1 MASTLVICSDEGV
14 IEGLAQALHAAGHR
28 AIIARNLDDAATLLG
43 AERPVVVLV
52 ERGCAASTEF
62 LRLRLPPGIALLVY
76 RDADAPVEPPLP
88 SMTQRIT
95 LAELVLPWER
105 QRLITL
111 VHRLA
116 ERAQATGRGRD
127 DTPTENRVV

>member
-1 MASTLVICSDEGV
+1 MATTLVIGSDEGV
-14 IEGLAQALHAAGHR
+14 LEGLAQALHAAGHR

-62 LRLRLPPGIALLVY
+62 LRLRFPPGLALVVY
-76 RDADAPVEPPLP
+76 RDADSPVEPLP
-88 SMTQRIT
+88 SLTQRIT
-95 LAELVLPWER
+95 LADLVLPWER

-111 VHRLA
+111 VQRLA

>member
-1 MASTLVICSDEGV
+1 MASTLVIGSDEGV
-14 IEGLAQALHAAGHR
+14 LEGLAQALHAAGHR
-28 AIIARNLDDAATLLG
+28 AIIARNLDDATTLL
-43 AERPVVVLV
+43 ATERPVVVLV
-52 ERGCAASTEF
+52 ERGCAGSSEF

-76 RDADAPVEPPLP
+76 RDADTAVDPLP
-88 SMTQRIT
+88 SLIQRIT
-95 LAELVLPWER
+95 LADLVLPWER

-111 VHRLA
+111 VQRLA

>member
-1 MASTLVICSDEGV
+1 MASTLMIGSDEGV
-14 IEGLAQALHAAGHR
+14 LEGLAQALHAAGHR

-52 ERGCAASTEF
+52 ERAFAVSPEF
-62 LRLRLPPGIALLVY
+62 FRLRLPPGIALVVY
-76 RDADAPVEPPLP
+76 RDADAVVEPLP
-88 SMTQRIT
+88 SLTQRIT
-95 LAELVLPWER
+95 LADLVLPWER

-111 VHRLA
+111 VQRLA

-127 DTPTENRVV
+127 DTPSENRVV

>member
-1 MASTLVICSDEGV
+1 MANTLVIGSDEGV
-14 IEGLAQALHAAGHR
+14 LEGLAQALHAAGHR
-28 AIIARNLDDAATLLG
+28 AIIARNLEDASTLLG

-52 ERGCAASTEF
+52 ERACAASTEF
-62 LRLRLPPGIALLVY
+62 MRLRLPPGIALVVY
-76 RDADAPVEPPLP
+76 RDADAPVEPLP

-95 LAELVLPWER
+95 LADLVLPWER
-105 QRLITL
+105 QRLVTL
-111 VHRLA
+111 VQRLA

>member
-1 MASTLVICSDEGV
+1 MASTLVIGSDEGV
-14 IEGLAQALHAAGHR
+14 LEGLAQALHAAGHR
-28 AIIARNLDDAATLLG
+28 AIIARNLEDAATLLG

-52 ERGCAASTEF
+52 ERECAASTEF
-62 LRLRLPPGIALLVY
+62 LRLRFPPGLALVVY
-76 RDADAPVEPPLP
+76 RGADSPVEPLP
-88 SMTQRIT
+88 SLTQRIT
-95 LAELVLPWER
+95 LADLVLPWER

-111 VHRLA
+111 VQRLA

>member
-1 MASTLVICSDEGV
+1 MASTLVIGSDEGV
-14 IEGLAQALHAAGHR
+14 LEGLAQALHAAGHR

-43 AERPVVVLV
+43 SDRPVVVLA
-52 ERGCAASTEF
+52 ERGFAASAEF
-62 LRLRLPPGIALLVY
+62 LRLRFPPGIALVVY
-76 RDADAPVEPPLP
+76 RDAEAVVEPLP
-88 SMTQRIT
+88 SLTQRIT
-95 LAELVLPWER
+95 LADLVLPWER

-111 VHRLA
+111 VQRLA

>member
-1 MASTLVICSDEGV
+1 MASTLVIGSDEGV
-14 IEGLAQALHAAGHR
+14 LEGLAQALHAAGHR
-28 AIIARNLDDAATLLG
+28 AIIARNLEDAATLLG
-43 AERPVVVLV
+43 AERPVVVLA

-62 LRLRLPPGIALLVY
+62 LRLRLPPGIALVVY
-76 RDADAPVEPPLP
+76 RDADAPVEPLP

-95 LAELVLPWER
+95 LADLVLPWER

-111 VHRLA
+111 VQRLA